1 MTLWTPT
8 HVQTLLPAIIVMLVI
23 ALVLRKTL
31 GKKDR
36 KIRMIPFQFFS
47 CVLVLLEIGK
57 QAISFKNGYDLYHIP
72 LHFCSLFIFA
82 LPAMAFYRGKHANQ
96 VKTVTTTL
104 CMAVTGL
111 MLIFPNIIYSP
122 GNVDGFFKSYLD
134 FHTVAFHNLVI
145 CAFVL
150 IMGLKVYAPEET
162 GEKKAVLLAI
172 VGFCAVAASAAHI
185 LKVNFA
191 NFYSCNVGPLDAVRI
206 SLQSVLGVFL
216 TQVLYVSIIASL
228 HIGFVWGCYQLLRTV
243 RKRISKAEKA
253 AV

>member
-1 MTLWTPT
+1 MELWTKQHAITVLPT
-8 HVQTLLPAIIVMLVI
+8 LAVSILLAILLK
-23 ALVLRKTL
+23 ALI
-31 GKKDR
+31 GKKSA
-36 KIRMIPFQFFS
+36 KIRMIPIQIIA
-47 CVLVLLEIGK
+47 VALVLLEIGK
-57 QAISFKNGYDLYHIP
+57 QAVSFSKGYDLYHIP

-82 LPAMAFYRGKHANQ
+82 LPAMAFCRGKHAGK

-111 MLIFPNIIYSP
+111 MLIFPNIIYGP
-122 GNVDGFFKSYLD
+122 GNVDNFSKSYLD

-150 IMGLKVYAPEET
+150 IMGLKLYPAEEI
-162 GEKKAVLLAI
+162 GEKKAVLLSI
-172 VGFCAVAASAAHI
+172 VGFCVVAASAAHI

-206 SLQSVLGVFL
+206 SLQGVLGVFL
-216 TQVLYVSIIASL
+216 TQVLYVSIIAAL
-228 HIGFVWGCYQLLRTV
+228 HIGFVWGCYQLLRVV
-243 RKRISKAEKA
+243 RKRISKTAPA